1 MTLEHLRFLP
11 LPTDRVTVLRNGG
24 HDAYGRAPEHVRS
37 DGDRNPCR
45 HCLGF
50 VPKGSGML
58 VLAWR
63 PFDALQPYAETGPV
77 FLCAD
82 ACKPWHGQDVPPI
95 LTSSPD
101 YLLKGYTADQ
111 RICYGTGKV
120 VDREDVVTYAAGL
133 LDRDEISFVDVR
145 SARNN
150 CYQVRIV
157 RTDG

>member
-1 MTLEHLRFLP
+1 MEQLRFLP
-11 LPTDRVTVLRNGG
+11 LPTDKVAAVRNGG
-24 HDAYGRAPEHVRS
+24 HDAYGRAPEQVRS
-37 DGDRNPCR
+37 DGDGNPCR

-50 VPKGSGML
+50 VPKGSAML

-63 PFDALQPYAETGPV
+63 PFDGLQPYAETGPV

-82 ACKPWHGQDVPPI
+82 ACAAWDGHGVPPI

-120 VDREDVVTYAAGL
+120 VGREDVVAYAAGL
-133 LDRDEISFVDVR
+133 LDRDPISFVDVR

-157 RTDG
+157 RPGG